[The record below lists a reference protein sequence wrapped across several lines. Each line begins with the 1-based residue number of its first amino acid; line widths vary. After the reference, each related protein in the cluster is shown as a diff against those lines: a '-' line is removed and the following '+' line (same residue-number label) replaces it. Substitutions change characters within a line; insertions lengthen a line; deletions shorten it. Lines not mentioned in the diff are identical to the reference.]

1 MLARRHYPRWLTK
14 NDEVKLL
21 GTSLKASSWSPVVTA
36 VGDVFL
42 VDSSNV
48 LFDDPSLLVGVT
60 LSYMM
65 KQIRTHKIM
74 IYTYYNDH
82 HILQEA
88 SQVILIKHSMIL
100 TRHML
105 FVYFLALYTHFIR
118 LLYTSFACIY

>member
-1 MLARRHYPRWLTK
+1 MLVRRHYLRWLTR
-14 NDEVKLL
+14 NDEVQLL
-21 GTSLKASSWSPVVTA
+21 GTSLKASWSPVVIA

-42 VDSSNV
+42 VDNSNV

-82 HILQEA
+82 CI
-88 SQVILIKHSMIL
+88 
-100 TRHML
+100 
-105 FVYFLALYTHFIR
+105 
-118 LLYTSFACIY
+118 LYTSNLHKLF